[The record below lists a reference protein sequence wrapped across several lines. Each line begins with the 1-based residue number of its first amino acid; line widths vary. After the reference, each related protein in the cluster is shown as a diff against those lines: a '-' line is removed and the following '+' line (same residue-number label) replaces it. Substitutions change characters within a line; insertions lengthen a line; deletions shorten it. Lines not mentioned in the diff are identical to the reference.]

1 MLDKI
6 KRERDGFTLIELMI
20 VIAIIG
26 ILTAIAIPNYL
37 QYQLRSKTFE
47 AKANIGGIKI
57 CQESFKSEF
66 DFFPVCVMNPA
77 VLPGVGKQPW
87 GAPAVGAGWVEIG
100 FLPAGDL
107 FYTYEVAVGGI
118 FAPALPASRGGIIAA
133 NLANN
138 MCIGVAGDLDGD
150 GINGEFAFSTNSA
163 AVATTGN
170 ILGAVTASNS
180 LQNLVPGEF

>member
-1 MLDKI
+1 MLGKI
-6 KRERDGFTLIELMI
+6 DSNGFTLIEMMI
-20 VIAIIG
+20 VIAVVS
-26 ILTAIAIPNYL
+26 ILSVIAIPRYI
-37 QYQLRSKTFE
+37 QYQLHSKTFE
-47 AKANIGGIKI
+47 AKLNIGGIKI

-66 DFFPVCVMNPA
+66 DFFAICVMNPA
-77 VLPGVGKQPW
+77 ILSGVGKQPW
-87 GAPAVGAGWVEIG
+87 GASPVGSGWSEIG
-100 FLPAGDL
+100 FQPSGNL

-150 GINGEFAFSTNSA
+150 GINGEFALSTNAA